1 MIKGVGPVANTE
13 CEINIGTHGGGFHP
27 DDTAGITIYETA
39 NMKKDIFV
47 VRTGDL
53 KQLGGLNLV
62 LDIGG
67 GEFDHHMA
75 GFNIRRKSGEK
86 YASAGLMWRRFGEQA
101 IKNVIA
107 EKNINLN
114 VAEIQQIK
122 EKIDRE
128 VIIPVDQE
136 DNGEKCSNHTFSFIP
151 KFIPAWTEK
160 PDYDQAF
167 QRVERCVAEILKE
180 IIKEEAIKIV
190 TEKELEERYNKVCD
204 GILEL
209 PVQTMPWKEAV
220 VDYNKK
226 RKTKI
231 NFVIFPHPTGGWA
244 LQSVPPTMKKE
255 FEQRIPLPKEWAGKT
270 DKALQEASGIKDAIR
285 CHNGLFFA
293 KAETKQ
299 SVIEMCKIATEKWKK
314 KSILIQLK
322 SLCQKMIKIS

>member
-13 CEINIGTHGGGFHP
+13 YEINIGTHGGTIHG
-27 DDTAGITIYETA
+27 DETAGVSIYELA
-39 NMKKDIFV
+39 NPEKDIFV
-47 VRTGDL
+47 VRIIDT
-53 KQLGGLNLV
+53 KQLNGLDLV

-107 EKNINLN
+107 EKNIDLN
-114 VAEIQQIK
+114 ADEIQRIK

-136 DNGEKCSNHTFSFIP
+136 DNGEKCSNHTFSFVP
-151 KFIPAWTEK
+151 KFIPAWTEE

-167 QRVERCVAEILKE
+167 QRVERVVAEILKE
-180 IIKEEAIKIV
+180 IIKEEAIKIA
-190 TEKELEERYNKVCD
+190 TEKELEERYSKVSD

-220 VDYNKK
+220 ISYNET
-226 RKTKI
+226 RKPEI

-244 LQSVPPTMKKE
+244 LQCVPPTMEQE
-255 FEQRIPLPKEWAGKT
+255 FDQRIPLPKEWAGKT
-270 DKALQEASGIKDAIR
+270 DKALQEVSGIKDAIR

-293 KAETKQ
+293 KAETKK
-299 SVIEMCKIATEKWKK
+299 SVMEMCKIATEKAKN
-314 KSILIQLK
+314 
-322 SLCQKMIKIS
+322 

>member
-1 MIKGVGPVANTE
+1 MPNPE

-27 DDTAGITIYETA
+27 DDTVGTTIYELA
-39 NMKKDIFV
+39 NMEKDIFV
-47 VRTGDL
+47 VRIVDTRQLNGLDL
-53 KQLGGLNLV
+53 A

-75 GFNIRRKSGEK
+75 GFNVRRKSGEK

-107 EKNINLN
+107 EKNIDLN
-114 VAEIQQIK
+114 TAEIQQIK
-122 EKIDRE
+122 EKIDKE

-151 KFIPAWTEK
+151 KFIPAWTEE

-167 QRVERCVAEILKE
+167 QRVERVVAEILKE
-180 IIKEEAIKIV
+180 IIKEEAIKIA
-190 TEKELEERYNKVCD
+190 TEKELEKRCSNVSDD

-209 PVQTMPWKEAV
+209 PLQTMPWKEKV
-220 VDYNKK
+220 VGYNKK

-244 LQSVPPTMKKE
+244 LQCVPPTMKKE
-255 FEQRIPLPKEWAGKT
+255 FDQRIPLPKEWAGKT
-270 DKALQEASGIKDAIR
+270 DEDLKKASGIKDAIR
-285 CHNGLFFA
+285 CHNGRFFA

-314 KSILIQLK
+314 EKSILTHLK
-322 SLCQKMIKIS
+322 SLCQKFLGK

>member
-13 CEINIGTHGGGFHP
+13 CEINIGTHGGTIHG
-27 DDTAGITIYETA
+27 DETAGVSIYELA
-39 NMKKDIFV
+39 NPEKDIFV
-47 VRTGDL
+47 VRIIDT
-53 KQLGGLNLV
+53 KQLNGLDLV

-107 EKNINLN
+107 EKNIDLN
-114 VAEIQQIK
+114 AAEIQQIK

-136 DNGEKCSNHTFSFIP
+136 DNGEKCSNHTFSFVP
-151 KFIPAWTEK
+151 KFIPAWTEE

-167 QRVERCVAEILKE
+167 QRVERVVAEILKE
-180 IIKEEAIKIV
+180 IIKEEAIKIA
-190 TEKELEERYNKVCD
+190 TEKELEERYSKVCD

-220 VDYNKK
+220 ISYNET
-226 RKTKI
+226 RKPKI

-244 LQSVPPTMKKE
+244 LQCVPPTMEQE
-255 FEQRIPLPKEWAGKT
+255 FDQRIPLPKEWAGKT
-270 DKALQEASGIKDAIR
+270 DKALQEVSGIKDAIR

-293 KAETKQ
+293 KAETKK
-299 SVIEMCKIATEKWKK
+299 SVMEMCKIATEKAKN
-314 KSILIQLK
+314 
-322 SLCQKMIKIS
+322 